1 MSPKYLFTSISGLL
15 LAATISLGIKF
26 LSSLN
31 LIVLPSIFIL
41 KDLTFALNV
50 GSLVFFSG
58 FQMDVLPSILSLVTL
73 VNVSH
78 FLAYDSKT
86 LLQIFL
92 VKFFSDGVIDKV

>member
-15 LAATISLGIKF
+15 LAATISFDIKL

-58 FQMDVLPSILSLVTL
+58 FQMAMSLVTL

-78 FLAYDSKT
+78 LLAHDSKT
-86 LLQIFL
+86 LLQFFL
-92 VKFFSDGVIDKV
+92 VKSF